1 MPYTV
6 AHSDSG
12 ITRHEFDAYVRL
24 LEQRGIDWTNA
35 PRVQEPGSNRWLY
48 VWDNRGE
55 AEEFCAEL
63 RRETRDDKWL
73 VLELSP
79 DLQPSLQPSTGPLM
93 PVVIF
98 RRLHSLGAEFTLDPF
113 SRMLVKRRFPG
124 YPPATSI
131 DIESS
136 TMQDLEQQHRP
147 MFEHLALVLTNLT
160 AKQLAQ
166 LGGYRIVDPATDET
180 IFEDAMPGVGSRE

>member
-1 MPYTV
+1 MSYTV
-6 AHSDSG
+6 AHSDAA
-12 ITRHEFDAYVRL
+12 IKRHEFDAYVRL
-24 LEQRGIDWTNA
+24 LEERGIDWTNA
-35 PRVQEPGSNRWLY
+35 PRVAAPGASNRWLY
-48 VWDNRGE
+48 VWNDRPQ

-63 RRETRDDKWL
+63 KKETRDDNWL
-73 VLELSP
+73 VRELSP
-79 DLQPSLQPSTGPLM
+79 PLQTSTGSLI

-124 YPPATSI
+124 YPPVTTI
-131 DIESS
+131 TLESS
-136 TMQDLEQQHRP
+136 ALHEMEQQHSP
-147 MFEHLALVLTNLT
+147 MFEHLAVVITNRT

-180 IFEDAMPGVGSRE
+180 IFEDAMAEVASRE